1 MKKLLLIS
9 SLFSSIFFSSAFSEI
24 KIGILFGFTGPIET
38 LTPIMAKSAE
48 LAFQEA
54 SDSELLLGGE
64 KIVSIKA
71 DSTCTNPDAAS
82 EAAKKIFNENVAAI
96 VGAICLEETKI
107 ILSKSNFSNKID
119 LISGPYKTINLMKN
133 DYILIKNFGFE
144 ELDIILN
151 D

>member
-24 KIGILFGFTGPIET
+24 KIGILFGFTGPIEN
-38 LTPIMAKSAE
+38 LTPIMAESAE

-64 KIVSIKA
+64 KIVSVKA

-96 VGAICLEETKI
+96 VGAICLEETKMI
-107 ILSKSNFSNKID
+107 
-119 LISGPYKTINLMKN
+119 
-133 DYILIKNFGFE
+133 
-144 ELDIILN
+144 
-151 D
+151 